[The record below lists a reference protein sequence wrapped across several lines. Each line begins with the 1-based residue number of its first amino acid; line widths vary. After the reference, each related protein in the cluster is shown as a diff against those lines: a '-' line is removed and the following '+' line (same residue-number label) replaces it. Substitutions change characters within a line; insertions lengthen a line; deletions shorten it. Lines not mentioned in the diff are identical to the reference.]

1 MSFLGFGGSSK
12 KEIDTVFEILQGKE
26 DIQKSNITTILNF
39 ENNEVYGYYKI
50 NLCDFFQPCYA
61 NIRPKSFTI
70 SILNLNDNLTE
81 TINVYYIHTP
91 LKDDD
96 LDLNKLSQFTN
107 HVQFNK
113 KVTIENKQP
122 YLTFCQTDEK
132 DRITNVDISQVTNV
146 NLTFKNEDLF
156 MSLGALIF
164 QLTRKEN
171 GPISIQLSID
181 LFFNAKKY

>member
-1 MSFLGFGGSSK
+1 MSFLGFGSTK
-12 KEIDTVFEILQGKE
+12 KEVDTVFEILQGKE
-26 DIQKSNITTILNF
+26 DTQKSNITTLLKFDKGDI
-39 ENNEVYGYYKI
+39 YGYYKI

-70 SILNLNDNLTE
+70 SILNLNEDQTE
-81 TINVYYIHTP
+81 SINVYYIHTP

-107 HVQFNK
+107 HMNFNK

-122 YLTFCQTDEK
+122 YLTYCEIDENDK
-132 DRITNVDISQVTNV
+132 ITRVDISQVTNV
-146 NLTFKNEDLF
+146 NLTFDNSDLF

-164 QLTRKEN
+164 QLSRKSTE
-171 GPISIQLSID
+171 PVSIQLSID
-181 LFFNAKKY
+181 LFFNLKKY